1 MTRSGRDGFGF
12 LHHTYGYGEYL
23 DCVAIS
29 KGRNAAMRS
38 MGELNTLPLTTLRLG
53 NFVVDD
59 TSFAKYFDG
68 LLKIVFT
75 SKCADAGFVLPEKLN
90 GKVNM
95 FTRPAGLGEEDYFEV
110 SVEMVSEAPA

>member
-1 MTRSGRDGFGF
+1 MRSGRDGFGF
-12 LHHTYGYGEYL
+12 LHHAYGYGEYL

-68 LLKIVFT
+68 LRKIVFT
-75 SKCADAGFVLPEKLN
+75 PKCTDAGFVLPEKLN
-90 GKVNM
+90 GKVNI
-95 FTRPAGLGEEDYFEV
+95 FTRPNGMGKGGPIEV